1 METET
6 AFLAGQKFRG
16 FQLALKAK
24 SLVPS
29 PAIPSVTRDIILDVR
44 RISRLARLIS
54 LLCASG
60 PVLFQQDRTP
70 VADSDRNAIYSWV
83 IDHLTNQEKLVL
95 IAPETEP
102 GEYPYEGCLEVPRD
116 RATDFREIRSD
127 FDRRKN
133 TTREFPRSLST
144 SKAYVILDPTVA
156 KEVILKSPL
165 LSESPI
171 IRERYPGAEHLLI
184 FSDAYFNQKRSVAL
198 VHVNW
203 WCGGLCGRPTWIAFE
218 KGGDGVWQMRPWAR
232 SCIVVVEQ
240 NSAKIIP
247 VVASEICR
255 DTLTSRFISP
265 PTRSAPVL

>member
-1 METET
+1 
-6 AFLAGQKFRG
+6 
-16 FQLALKAK
+16 
-24 SLVPS
+24 
-29 PAIPSVTRDIILDVR
+29 
-44 RISRLARLIS
+44 
-54 LLCASG
+54 
-60 PVLFQQDRTP
+60 

-83 IDHLTNQEKLVL
+83 IDHLTNQEKPVLV
-95 IAPETEP
+95 APETEP

-218 KGGDGVWQMRPWAR
+218 KGSDGVWQMRPWAR
-232 SCIVVVEQ
+232 SCVVVVEQ

-255 DTLTSRFISP
+255 DTLTSRFISL
-265 PTRSAPVL
+265 PTRWAPVL

>member
-1 METET
+1 
-6 AFLAGQKFRG
+6 
-16 FQLALKAK
+16 
-24 SLVPS
+24 
-29 PAIPSVTRDIILDVR
+29 
-44 RISRLARLIS
+44 
-54 LLCASG
+54 
-60 PVLFQQDRTP
+60 

-102 GEYPYEGCLEVPRD
+102 GTIREGCLEFPRD
-116 RATDFREIRSD
+116 RANDFREIRSD
-127 FDRRKN
+127 FERRKN

-218 KGGDGVWQMRPWAR
+218 KGSDGVWQMRPWAR
-232 SCIVVVEQ
+232 SCVVVVEQ
-240 NSAKIIP
+240 NPAKIIP

-265 PTRSAPVL
+265 PTWSAPVL